1 MGAFVIVLREAF
13 EASLVLGLVFAFLSK
28 TGQRERHGS
37 AVWWGTAL
45 AVAISAAMGALL
57 FATVGELHGTAEQ
70 VYEGSAMLVAAVVL
84 TWMVFW
90 MRQQAKTLGG
100 ALRAQVGD
108 AVASGGGLALAL
120 VAFVAVAREGMES
133 ALFLFVSV
141 GDDGLVPTVVG
152 GALGLAAAVALG
164 VAFYRGSVKLD
175 LRRFF
180 LLTGLLVIAFAAYL
194 IVGGLHELGEAGAGE
209 ALDLAGPL
217 AAVAFAGACGWLYVR
232 GSRPPRVAPERA

>member
-1 MGAFVIVLREAF
+1 
-13 EASLVLGLVFAFLSK
+13 
-28 TGQRERHGS
+28 
-37 AVWWGTAL
+37 
-45 AVAISAAMGALL
+45 
-57 FATVGELHGTAEQ
+57 
-70 VYEGSAMLVAAVVL
+70 
-84 TWMVFW
+84 MVFW

-217 AAVAFAGACGWLYVR
+217 VAVAFAGACGWLYVR

>member
-1 MGAFVIVLREAF
+1 
-13 EASLVLGLVFAFLSK
+13 
-28 TGQRERHGS
+28 
-37 AVWWGTAL
+37 
-45 AVAISAAMGALL
+45 
-57 FATVGELHGTAEQ
+57 
-70 VYEGSAMLVAAVVL
+70 
-84 TWMVFW
+84 
-90 MRQQAKTLGG
+90 
-100 ALRAQVGD
+100 
-108 AVASGGGLALAL
+108 
-120 VAFVAVAREGMES
+120 VAREGMES